1 MKFTQAGTIATELP
15 PEADVVDFIDGDGSL
30 ATITKEIEQSAI
42 ELDAIEAEIDSMEPD
57 IFDEAIE
64 LTKQAVD
71 DQIDRILDQ
80 EDAARKSEALVD
92 EIHHGPA
99 TEDGI
104 HPEIQ
109 HLSDAID
116 DEEYMQIVR
125 DWGTK
130 CQEWSGKCLDLRIK
144 HSFKIDE
151 LKQELIQLDKLVED
165 RRQSLKEAQAERKQ
179 CLSDLM
185 DGERNGPELPKK
197 PECISYADFL
207 KMKEASNG
215 DPIAIAGVINKEP
228 SQDEDWKSVPTAKIF
243 EGKTIKG
250 LGPKKIEAVCDVAPT
265 LGELEE
271 LRNQASLKHLHFCK
285 MLPKGIGEELA
296 DAIQDLMY
304 PHTYPNKG

>member
-30 ATITKEIEQSAI
+30 ATITKDIEQSAT
-42 ELDAIEAEIDSMEPD
+42 ELDAIEAEIDSMEPETFAPGVEVTRQEAEAITSEIAKE
-57 IFDEAIE
+57 IFD
-64 LTKQAVD
+64 
-71 DQIDRILDQ
+71 
-80 EDAARKSEALVD
+80 D
-92 EIHHGPA
+92 E
-99 TEDGI
+99 
-104 HPEIQ
+104 
-109 HLSDAID
+109 SCD
-116 DEEYMQIVR
+116 DEEYQEIVSKVNSKII
-125 DWGTK
+125 DWE
-130 CQEWSGKCLDLRIK
+130 CDCIELRIK
-144 HSFKIDE
+144 HANRMDD
-151 LKQELIQLDKLVED
+151 LKHELISLDKLVED

-207 KMKEASNG
+207 KMKEAAGN

-228 SQDEDWKSVPTAKIF
+228 NQDEEWKSVPTSKIF

-250 LGPKKIEAVCDVAPT
+250 LGPKKVEAVCDVAPT
-265 LGELEE
+265 LGELED

>member
-15 PEADVVDFIDGDGSL
+15 LEADVVDFIDGDGSL
-30 ATITKEIEQSAI
+30 ATITKEIEQSAT
-42 ELDAIEAEIDSMEPD
+42 ELDAIEAEIDAMEPETCAPGVEVTRQEAEAMTTEIAKA
-57 IFDEAIE
+57 IFDDAIE
-64 LTKQAVD
+64 PTKESIES
-71 DQIDRILDQ
+71 QI
-80 EDAARKSEALVD
+80 EAL
-92 EIHHGPA
+92 
-99 TEDGI
+99 
-104 HPEIQ
+104 Q
-109 HLSDAID
+109 
-116 DEEYMQIVR
+116 DEEYQAIVE
-125 DWGTK
+125 
-130 CQEWSGKCLDLRIK
+130 EWCAKLVKWEDQCSKIRFRHHIRMGDLK
-144 HSFKIDE
+144 S
-151 LKQELIQLDKLVED
+151 ELITLDKLVED

-207 KMKEASNG
+207 KMKEAAGN
-215 DPIAIAGVINKEP
+215 DPIAIAGTINKEP
-228 SQDEDWKSVPTAKIF
+228 NQDEEWKSVPTSKIF

-304 PHTYPNKG
+304 PHTYPNKGV

>member
-1 MKFTQAGTIATELP
+1 MRFTQAGTIATELP
-15 PEADVVDFIDGDGSL
+15 PEADVVDFIDGDGT
-30 ATITKEIEQSAI
+30 ATDVIKVFAEPIPASEDEVLMGGETFATGVEVTRQ
-42 ELDAIEAEIDSMEPD
+42 EAEAITSEIARD
-57 IFDEAIE
+57 IFGDEW
-64 LTKQAVD
+64 
-71 DQIDRILDQ
+71 
-80 EDAARKSEALVD
+80 S
-92 EIHHGPA
+92 
-99 TEDGI
+99 
-104 HPEIQ
+104 
-109 HLSDAID
+109 D
-116 DEEYMQIVR
+116 DEEY
-125 DWGTK
+125 
-130 CQEWSGKCLDLRIK
+130 QEILVGYGEKVACWEDNCSKIRFEHHIRMGDLK
-144 HSFKIDE
+144 S
-151 LKQELIQLDKLVED
+151 ELITLDKLVED

-207 KMKEASNG
+207 KMKEAAGN

-228 SQDEDWKSVPTAKIF
+228 NQDEDWKSVPTAKIF

-250 LGPKKIEAVCDVAPT
+250 LGPKKVEAVCDAAPT

-304 PHTYPNKG
+304 PHTYPNKGV